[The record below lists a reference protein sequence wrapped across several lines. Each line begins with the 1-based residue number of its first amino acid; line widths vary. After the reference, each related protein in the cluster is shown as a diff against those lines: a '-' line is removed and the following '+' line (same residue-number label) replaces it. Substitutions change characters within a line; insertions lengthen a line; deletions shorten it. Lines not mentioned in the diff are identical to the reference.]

1 MHVSL
6 VTPAI
11 VLRSWPFGESDKI
24 VSFLTEGHGKLT
36 GIAKGA
42 KRSKK
47 RFVNSFE
54 PFSFVNLNFQDRSQ
68 TSLAFI
74 LGCELQKSYKNLIA
88 SLEKIAFAS
97 YCVEITDG
105 LIGEREENRLVFD
118 HLKRSL
124 SYLESEETS
133 VTFLIGFELKLLRLA
148 GYQPFLD
155 SCRRCGRVGRRMNEP
170 VQMAPARWY
179 FSLRDGGILCVDCSK
194 FRKEVVPIS
203 GETLELMISLQQEPN
218 LTYENINSS
227 ATVLKQIRSTIVQ
240 FIRFQLNKEIK
251 SASFLNQFVPDLAV

>member
-1 MHVSL
+1 MQASHVTS
-6 VTPAI
+6 AI

-47 RFVNSFE
+47 RFVNSLE

-68 TSLAFI
+68 STLAFI
-74 LGCELQKSYKNLIA
+74 LGCELQKSYKNLTA

-97 YCVEITDG
+97 YCVEITEG

-124 SYLESEETS
+124 SRLENEETS
-133 VTFLIGFELKLLRLA
+133 VTFLVGFELKLLSLA
-148 GYQPFLD
+148 GYQPCLE
-155 SCRRCGRVGRRMNEP
+155 SCRRCGMQPSFLYAP
-170 VQMAPARWY
+170 VQTQWY
-179 FSLRDGGILCVDCSK
+179 FSLRDGGILCAGCSK
-194 FRKEVVPIS
+194 LRKEIVPIS
-203 GETLELMISLQQEPN
+203 GATLDLMINLQHEPSLTFQNTNP
-218 LTYENINSS
+218 SP
-227 ATVLKQIRSTIVQ
+227 AVLKQIRSATVR
-240 FIRFQLNKEIK
+240 FIQFQLNRDIK
-251 SASFLNQFVPDLAV
+251 SASFLNQFCS

>member
-1 MHVSL
+1 MQTGHVTS
-6 VTPAI
+6 AI

-47 RFVNSFE
+47 RFVNSLE
-54 PFSFVNLNFQDRSQ
+54 PFSFVSLSFQDRSK

-74 LGCELQKSYKNLIA
+74 LSCELQKSYKNLIA

-97 YCVEITDG
+97 YCVEITEG

-124 SYLESEETS
+124 NRLESEEAS
-133 VTFLIGFELKLLRLA
+133 VTFLIDFELKLLSLT

-155 SCRRCGRVGRRMNEP
+155 SCRRCGMHPSLSYAP
-170 VQMAPARWY
+170 VQTHWY
-179 FSLRDGGILCVDCSK
+179 FSLRDGAILCAGCSK
-194 FRKEVVPIS
+194 LRKELVPLS
-203 GETLELMISLQQEPN
+203 GATLDLMTNLQQEPN
-218 LTYENINSS
+218 STFEDLTPSP
-227 ATVLKQIRSTIVQ
+227 TVLKQIRSATVR
-240 FIRFQLNKEIK
+240 FIQFQLNREIK
-251 SASFLNQFVPDLAV
+251 SASFLNQFCS

>member
-1 MHVSL
+1 MRVSY

-11 VLRSWPFGESDKI
+11 VLRSWPLGESDKI

-47 RFVNSFE
+47 RFVNSLE
-54 PFSFVNLNFQDRSQ
+54 PFSFVSLNFQDRSH

-74 LGCELQKSYKNLIA
+74 LGCELQKSYKKLIS
-88 SLEKIAFAS
+88 SLKKITFAS

-118 HLKRSL
+118 HLKKSL
-124 SYLESEETS
+124 RYLESEEPS
-133 VTFLIGFELKLLRLA
+133 VTFLIGFELKLLSLA

-155 SCRRCGRVGRRMNEP
+155 SCRHCGMYRPGLYEP
-170 VQMAPARWY
+170 VQMASAAWY
-179 FSLRDGGILCVDCSK
+179 FSFRDGGILCAGCSK
-194 FRKEVVPIS
+194 LRKEIMPIS
-203 GETLELMISLQQEPN
+203 GETLNLMVNLQQEPN
-218 LTYENINSS
+218 SMFETLNPS
-227 ATVLKQIRSTIVQ
+227 ATVLKQVRLAMVR
-240 FIRFQLNKEIK
+240 FIQFQLNREIK
-251 SASFLNQFVPDLAV
+251 SASFLDQFCS